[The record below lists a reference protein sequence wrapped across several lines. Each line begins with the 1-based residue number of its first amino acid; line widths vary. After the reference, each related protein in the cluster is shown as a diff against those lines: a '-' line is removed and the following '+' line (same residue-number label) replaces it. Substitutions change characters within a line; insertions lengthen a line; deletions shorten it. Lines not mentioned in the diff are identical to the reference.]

1 GTPPSFVA
9 RCERAEPPP
18 RGNRRGGWRHGEGGE
33 GPGGRPRGSA
43 SPRARAA
50 RFEGRE
56 RSPSAFARRP
66 SGPPLLLL
74 LVLRLEAG
82 DHGRIGEGGRVA
94 DGAPLGDVAGEPAA
108 DRSPAP

>member
-1 GTPPSFVA
+1 MPLPIRRAKRNVGSRATGGPPPSFVA
-9 RCERAEPPP
+9 RCERADPPP

-43 SPRARAA
+43 EETPLGRRAA

-82 DHGRIGEGGRVA
+82 DHGRIGEG
-94 DGAPLGDVAGEPAA
+94 
-108 DRSPAP
+108 